1 MSWRLNEEDLAWVVR
16 ITLEGDLSLL
26 ERVRLCC
33 HNFTQPDDDV
43 VLVELRVGLSIKT
56 VVLSKLNLLLDI
68 TFSTLKLHII
78 VSAEAFVF
86 YVSGGSHIVFHLLTL
101 ALNVFLLLVFRVI
114 SAKRVCVLLN
124 PCIIFA
130 AWNQK
135 VSILIIARS
144 LKTIQTRVY
153 IKIVSQ
159 SLMLT
164 VIGFFKKVVLLVG
177 LYLFESY
184 SGTQCT

>member
-1 MSWRLNEEDLAWVVR
+1 MRS
-16 ITLEGDLSLL
+16 G
-26 ERVRLCC
+26 
-33 HNFTQPDDDV
+33 
-43 VLVELRVGLSIKT
+43 
-56 VVLSKLNLLLDI
+56 
-68 TFSTLKLHII
+68 I
-78 VSAEAFVF
+78 VSTEAFVF
-86 YVSGGSHIVFHLLTL
+86 DVSGGSHIVFHLLTV

-114 SAKRVCVLLN
+114 STKRVCVLLN

-144 LKTIQTRVY
+144 LKTIKTRVY

-164 VIGFFKKVVLLVG
+164 VIGFLKKVVLLVG